1 MINNTPPLTPVIVA
15 IVLAGMTIPASTMA
29 DDCGAP
35 ATAIH
40 QVQGSGDR
48 SHLAGEQVT
57 VEGILTLD
65 SRHKGGFRGFYLQQA
80 DGDTDNNPLT
90 SEALFIHTGHR
101 AGQPGH
107 RIRVRGRVKEFHSLT
122 ELTDVDYLQDC
133 GPSRLP
139 EPVSVE
145 LPWPDGPSSPEALE
159 NMRVRILQPLTVID
173 SYHLARYGEL
183 TLAAAPQPVPTEILP
198 PGPEAYRLEQ
208 QQQQQ
213 RLVLDDNHG
222 VRHPVPV
229 PWPAPALSMA
239 NTVRT
244 GDTVSGLE
252 GVLDFRFGAWRLQP
266 AVTPEFHST
275 HPRPTVPSRDPDL
288 TLRVITL
295 NLENYF
301 NGDGR
306 GGDFPTARGAA
317 TVAQF
322 QRQTRRL
329 VAALS
334 APDPDVI
341 AVAEVEN
348 DGDGEHSAVASL
360 ARALG
365 PEWRHVRGGE
375 SAGNDAIR
383 TALLYRRD
391 RVATVGAPS
400 RLTSS
405 VFARQGRPPL
415 AQILRPL
422 DRPQGVRIIVPHLKS
437 KACRG
442 AIGPDRDQQDGQG
455 CFSHSRER
463 AARALVDWARS
474 FSDTSTVAGTLIT
487 GDLNSYA
494 REAPVDVLREAGFRS
509 LIHRFYPC
517 SADHCPQTTFRY
529 KGRKGSLD
537 YALASDTLVPRV
549 VHAQAWAI
557 NAEEPAALD
566 YRQRTTASEPWRAS
580 DHNPLIIDFAL

>member
-1 MINNTPPLTPVIVA
+1 MTYNTPPLTSLLVA
-15 IVLAGMTIPASTMA
+15 IVLAGMTIPAMA
-29 DDCGAP
+29 DGCGAP

-48 SHLAGEQVT
+48 SPMAGEQVT

-90 SEALFIHTGHR
+90 SEALFIHTGRR

-107 RIRVRGRVKEFHSLT
+107 RIRVRGRVKEFQNLT
-122 ELTDVDYLQDC
+122 ELTDVRYVQDC

-139 EPVSVE
+139 EAIPVD
-145 LPWPDGPSSPEALE
+145 LPWRDGQSSPEALE
-159 NMRVRILQPLTVID
+159 NMRVRIRQPLTVID

-198 PGPEAYRLEQ
+198 PGREAYRLEQ

-222 VRHPVPV
+222 VRHPDPV
-229 PWPAPALSMA
+229 PWPVPALSMA

-266 AVTPEFHST
+266 AVTPEFHSN
-275 HPRPTVPSRDPDL
+275 HPRPTAPPRDPDASM
-288 TLRVITL
+288 RVITL

-306 GGDFPTARGAA
+306 GGGFPTARGAA
-317 TVAQF
+317 TAAQL

-341 AVAEVEN
+341 AVAEIEN

-391 RVATVGAPS
+391 RVATVGGPS
-400 RLTSS
+400 RLTSG
-405 VFARQGRPPL
+405 VFAQRGRPPL

-422 DRPQGVRIIVPHLKS
+422 DRPRGVRIIVPHLKS

-442 AIGPDRDQQDGQG
+442 ATGADRDQQDGQG

-474 FSDTSTVAGTLIT
+474 FTDTGTVAGTLIT

-494 REAPVDVLREAGFRS
+494 RETPLAVLQAAGFRS
-509 LIHRFYPC
+509 LMHRFYPC
-517 SADHCPQTTFRY
+517 SADHCPQTTYRY

-557 NAEEPAALD
+557 NAEEPAALG
-566 YRQRTTASEPWRAS
+566 YRHWPSASEPWRAS